1 MGQIIFATKYCK
13 HVFPHRVSSLH
24 AGRKKIKIATPAST
38 PHWLYLT
45 TPSGRSIMVDD
56 TVFIRVL

>member
-1 MGQIIFATKYCK
+1 MYSHTEFLLYMLAE
-13 HVFPHRVSSLH
+13 
-24 AGRKKIKIATPAST
+24 KKIKIATPAST